1 MVIYMK
7 DSFKMIKLMEKED
20 FFIMMELIMMVLGM
34 KIYNM
39 DMVKKYGLMEQFMK
53 VNFLMVR
60 NTVKENSFF
69 LIKQNIMVI

>member
-1 MVIYMK
+1 
-7 DSFKMIKLMEKED
+7 MIKLMEKED

-60 NTVKENSFF
+60 NTVKGNSFF